1 MKKNFYC
8 LVETNFG
15 SPQVVFTYY
24 GTKSNFNRKA
34 KNFIRDHYGRLFL
47 ESELYL
53 DVYDSLASY
62 LCLDKKSR
70 SFYHPDILLSE

>member
-24 GTKSNFNRKA
+24 GTKSNFNRNA
-34 KNFIRDHYGRLFL
+34 KDFICEHYGRLFS
-47 ESELYL
+47 ESKLYL
-53 DVYDSLASY
+53 DVYDSLSSY
-62 LCLDKKSR
+62 LCLNRKS
-70 SFYHPDILLSE
+70 SSPYCPNILVSA

>member
-34 KNFIRDHYGRLFL
+34 KDFIYNHYGRLFL
-47 ESELYL
+47 ESNLYL
-53 DVYDSLASY
+53 DIYDSLPSY
-62 LCLDKKSR
+62 LCLNRKSR
-70 SFYHPDILLSE
+70 SPYRPNILVSE

>member
-8 LVETNFG
+8 LVESGFD

-34 KNFIRDHYGRLFL
+34 KNFIYDYYGRIYLK
-47 ESELYL
+47 SKLYL
-53 DVYDSLASY
+53 DTYDSFYSY
-62 LCLDKKSR
+62 LCLDRRSR
-70 SFYHPDILLSE
+70 SPYCPNILISE

>member
-24 GTKSNFNRKA
+24 GTKSNFNRKS
-34 KNFIRDHYGRLFL
+34 KNFIREHYGRLFL
-47 ESELYL
+47 DSDLYL
-53 DVYDSLASY
+53 DVYDSLPSY
-62 LCLDKKSR
+62 LALNRKSR
-70 SFYHPDILLSE
+70 TPYCPNISVPE

>member
-34 KNFIRDHYGRLFL
+34 KNFIYDHYGRLFL
-47 ESELYL
+47 ESKLYL
-53 DVYDSLASY
+53 DIYDSFASY
-62 LCLDKKSR
+62 LCLNRKSR
-70 SFYHPDILLSE
+70 SPYCPNILFSE

>member
-15 SPQVVFTYY
+15 PPQVVFTYF

-34 KNFIRDHYGRLFL
+34 KNFIYNYYGRLYL
-47 ESELYL
+47 KSELYL
-53 DVYDSLASY
+53 DVYDSFTSFLY
-62 LCLDKKSR
+62 RDKISR
-70 SFYHPDILLSE
+70 RFYCPNILLSE